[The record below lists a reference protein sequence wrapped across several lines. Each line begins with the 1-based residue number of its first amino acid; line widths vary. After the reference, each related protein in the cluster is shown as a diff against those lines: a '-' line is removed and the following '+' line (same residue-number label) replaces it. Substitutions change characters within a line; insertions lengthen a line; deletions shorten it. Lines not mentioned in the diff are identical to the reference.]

1 MNSKKI
7 LLFMLLFVLC
17 GIVSCLLIIKQLYSY
32 AIITSVC
39 ALVFLFIAVIKMFN
53 NRTPEDRYN
62 SFIRDALK
70 TFDAILVNTDDLPNI
85 DDRSLVIVN
94 NFEDLIDAQIEIR
107 KPIYYKRNDRSAI
120 FILLDDKQACVCVV
134 KVNED
139 EKSEYDDYVEEQRN
153 KKEQFNKALLADI
166 ENTTIV
172 RLDNNKSYKITPLN
186 KNKDKKELKNNNDI
200 IDSIDGLPKLRDTM
214 DISKTQ
220 VFKELNSRRKV
231 RE

>member
-70 TFDAILVNTDDLPNI
+70 TFDAILVNTDDIVILKGNI
-85 DDRSLVIVN
+85 KNSGKIA
-94 NFEDLIDAQIEIR
+94 DAIWEFNVGNIG
-107 KPIYYKRNDRSAI
+107 KIK
-120 FILLDDKQACVCVV
+120 
-134 KVNED
+134 
-139 EKSEYDDYVEEQRN
+139 YV
-153 KKEQFNKALLADI
+153 F
-166 ENTTIV
+166 
-172 RLDNNKSYKITPLN
+172 
-186 KNKDKKELKNNNDI
+186 
-200 IDSIDGLPKLRDTM
+200 
-214 DISKTQ
+214 
-220 VFKELNSRRKV
+220 
-231 RE
+231 